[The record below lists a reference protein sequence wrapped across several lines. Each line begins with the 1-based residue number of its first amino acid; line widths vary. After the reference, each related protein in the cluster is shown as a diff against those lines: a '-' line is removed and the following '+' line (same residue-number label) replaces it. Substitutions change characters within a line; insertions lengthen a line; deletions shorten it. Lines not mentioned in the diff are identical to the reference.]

1 MMRCQQFV
9 RRFVRGPTGA
19 YRRAFL
25 SLLLS
30 AGAIFALM
38 TFTACDCDNNG
49 VDDCDTAA
57 NSAKNAQIASLN
69 NQLNQQAQPAV
80 QAKIYSKTRSLAGAA
95 ITAAP
100 AAGTRAMRIL
110 TRILA
115 DSTTATKITYTYTP
129 PAGASDFTF
138 SPQPEPGWDPAAPV
152 FIFRDVPISRVAV
165 VELTLPAASPYGGR
179 QAAESLTI
187 QPDVGPATTAYY
199 LTDLTAA
206 VTHSDGDDAPAP
218 AAAPSANVD
227 MWRVQ
232 RWYKRDVPIN
242 SDLCQQAVDLLQSD
256 AAFIALQLPERPHA
270 ANVSTLLPVYR
281 NTPIGLRDYS
291 NNGLSVAGAGTFRP
305 GRFTFAANELPAAQ
319 NKIWVTFGA
328 AMTPTLTCP
337 AGKATS
343 AWEIELDFQLDL
355 SYAPNSCRGCVL
367 DVFICYEG
375 QKLPGSRLAKYVAR
389 QQANRALEQLVRTG
403 DGPAS
408 VRDYRDWGITCAGP
422 LPLQLI
428 DDPNWQKWKLVGA
441 SAQWITPTW
450 PITLAHTL
458 EGGNFTPAELID
470 LTFSSNLDAGWRW
483 SDGTQFITPPIEYV
497 SWKDIFLVGQV
508 PAGAPAGMY
517 SAQITASL
525 RSEPTDY
532 RVATDLI
539 WVGAWSPPPQGET
552 PRRKLYLPLVLR

>member
-1 MMRCQQFV
+1 MMRCRQFV

-38 TFTACDCDNNG
+38 TFTACDCDDNG

-57 NSAKNAQIASLN
+57 NDAKNAKIASM
-69 NQLNQQAQPAV
+69 NQWL
-80 QAKIYSKTRSLAGAA
+80 KE
-95 ITAAP
+95 TAAAAAQGRIYNEGGGSP
-100 AAGTRAMRIL
+100 ADADVAAAGQRVMRIL
-110 TRILA
+110 ALSVTGSI
-115 DSTTATKITYTYTP
+115 SATKVTYTYTP
-129 PAGASDFTF
+129 PDGASDYSF
-138 SPQPEPGWDPAAPV
+138 PGRQPVPGWDPARPV
-152 FIFRDVPISRVAV
+152 FVFRDVPIGQSFVPIQ
-165 VELTLPAASPYGGR
+165 LTLPTVSSYGGA
-179 QAAESLTI
+179 QVAESLTA

-206 VTHSDGDDAPAP
+206 VTHSDGDDLPAIS
-218 AAAPSANVD
+218 AAPSANVD

-232 RWYKRDVPIN
+232 RWYKRDVPLN

-281 NTPIGLRDYS
+281 NPTIGLRDYS

-305 GRFTFAANELPAAQ
+305 DRFTFAANELPAAQ

-328 AMTPTLTCP
+328 AMTPTITCP
-337 AGKATS
+337 AGKTTDN
-343 AWEIELDFQLDL
+343 WEIELDFQLDL
-355 SYAPNSCRGCVL
+355 SYVPDNCRGCAL

-375 QKLPGSRLAKYVAR
+375 QELPGSRLAKYVAR

-497 SWKDIFLVGQV
+497 SWKDIFLIGQV
-508 PAGAPAGMY
+508 AAGAPAGMY